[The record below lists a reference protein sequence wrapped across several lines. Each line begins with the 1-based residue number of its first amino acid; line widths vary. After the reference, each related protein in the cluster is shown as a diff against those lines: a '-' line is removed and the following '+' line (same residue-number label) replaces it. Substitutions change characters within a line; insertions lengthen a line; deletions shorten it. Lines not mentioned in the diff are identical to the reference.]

1 MWPILVSLLRIHS
14 RPQNF
19 GSKVWML
26 LLLLLL
32 LIALDYVANQI
43 EHIFLTA
50 KCVSLF
56 FGFVRIPVY
65 V

>member
-1 MWPILVSLLRIHS
+1 MIVAVAVAADAAADVDVVDVVVAAAAAAFDSIGL
-14 RPQNF
+14 
-19 GSKVWML
+19 
-26 LLLLLL
+26 
-32 LIALDYVANQI
+32 YVANQI
-43 EHIFLTA
+43 EHIFLSA